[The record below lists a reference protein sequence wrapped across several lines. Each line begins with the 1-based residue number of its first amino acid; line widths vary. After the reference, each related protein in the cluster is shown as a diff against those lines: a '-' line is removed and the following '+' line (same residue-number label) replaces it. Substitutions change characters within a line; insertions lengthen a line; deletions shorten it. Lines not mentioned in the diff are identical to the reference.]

1 MKYGLNLP
9 NFGWFGDIDTLI
21 EVAVEAEDAG
31 WDGFTLWDH
40 VLVFKQEDM
49 VLPFVDPWIAL
60 SAIACNTSKMK
71 LCPLV
76 TPLPRRRPW
85 KVAREAL
92 TLDHLSK
99 GRLIL
104 GVGIGAPPDVEFEY
118 FGETSDTK
126 IRAQQLDESLDIIT
140 GLWTGRPFSYDGEHY
155 QLNEMTFLP
164 KPKQTPR
171 IPIWVGGGVPHKAPF
186 RRAARYDGVAPV
198 HSRWPE
204 PVTPNDLDEV
214 LDIVRSDRGNLEN
227 YDVVICGATTPFDSV
242 RNEEILAPW
251 KERGVTWWLEDING
265 FRADIDVLRERI
277 RAGPPNSG

>member
-1 MKYGLNLP
+1 MP
-9 NFGWFGDIDTLI
+9 NFGYFGDIDTLI
-21 EVAVEAEDAG
+21 DIAVEAEDAG

-40 VLVFKQEDM
+40 VLVFKQEDL

-118 FGETSDTK
+118 FGEETDTK
-126 IRAQQLDESLDIIT
+126 IRAQQLDESLDILT
-140 GLWTGRPFSYDGEHY
+140 GLWTGKSFSYSGEHY

-186 RRAARYDGVAPV
+186 IRAARYDGVAPV
-198 HSRWPE
+198 HARWPE
-204 PVTPNDLDEV
+204 PVTPDDLDDV
-214 LDIVRSDRGNLEN
+214 LDIIRKERGDLEQF
-227 YDVVICGATTPFDSV
+227 DVVICGATSSNDNEK
-242 RNEEILAPW
+242 NEEILAPW

-265 FRADIDVLRERI
+265 MRAKIEVLRERI
-277 RAGPPNSG
+277 RAGPPIIE

>member
-1 MKYGLNLP
+1 MVC
-9 NFGWFGDIDTLI
+9 DIDTLI
-21 EVAVEAEDAG
+21 EIAVEAEDAG

-118 FGETSDTK
+118 FGEESDTK

-140 GLWTGRPFSYDGEHY
+140 GLWSGKPFSYNGEHY

-186 RRAARYDGVAPV
+186 RRAAQYDGVAPV
-198 HSRWPE
+198 HSQWPE
-204 PVTPNDLDEV
+204 PVTPSDIDDV
-214 LDIVRSDRGNLEN
+214 LEIVRAERGNLKN
-227 YDVVICGATTPFDSV
+227 YDVVICGATNGDDSKKD
-242 RNEEILAPW
+242 EEILAPW
-251 KERGVTWWLEDING
+251 KDRGVTWWLEDING
-265 FRADIDVLRERI
+265 MRADIDVLRDRI
-277 RAGPPNSG
+277 RAGPPK

>member
-1 MKYGLNLP
+1 MKYGINLP

-21 EVAVEAEDAG
+21 EIAVEAEDAG
-31 WDGFTLWDH
+31 WNGFTIWDH
-40 VLVFKQEDM
+40 LLVFKQDDM

-71 LCPLV
+71 LGPIV

-92 TLDHLSK
+92 SLDHLSK

-104 GVGIGAPPDVEFEY
+104 GVGIGAPPEVEFEY
-118 FGETSDTK
+118 FNEETDEK
-126 IRAQQLDESLDIIT
+126 IRAQLLDESLDIIT
-140 GLWTGRPFSYDGEHY
+140 GLWTGKPFSYNGQHY
-155 QLNEMTFLP
+155 QLDEMTFLP

-186 RRAARYDGVAPV
+186 RRAARYDGVVPV
-198 HSRWPE
+198 HARWPE
-204 PVTPNDLDEV
+204 HVTPANLDEV
-214 LDIVRSDRGNLEN
+214 LDIIRMERGNLEN
-227 YDVVICGATTPFDSV
+227 YDVVICGATTNDDSI

-251 KERGVTWWLEDING
+251 EKRGVTWWLEDISSL
-265 FRADIDVLRERI
+265 RAEMDVLRERI
-277 RAGPPNSG
+277 RAGPPTIE

>member
-1 MKYGLNLP
+1 MKYGINLP

-40 VLVFKQEDM
+40 MLVFKQEEM
-49 VLPFVDPWIAL
+49 VLPFVDPWIVLA
-60 SAIACNTSKMK
+60 AIACNTSKMK

-118 FGETSDTK
+118 FGEESDVK
-126 IRAQQLDESLDIIT
+126 VRAQQLDESLEIIT
-140 GLWTGRPFSYDGEHY
+140 GLWTGQPFSYNGEHY

-198 HSRWPE
+198 HSKWPE
-204 PVTPNDLDEV
+204 PVTPDDLEDV
-214 LDIVRSDRGNLEN
+214 LSIVELERGNLRN
-227 YDVVICGATTPFDSV
+227 YDVVICGTTTPYDTTK
-242 RNEEILAPW
+242 NEEILAPW

-265 FRADIDVLRERI
+265 MRAELDVLRERI
-277 RAGPPNSG
+277 RAGPPK